1 MFSSPRA
8 LPIGPAESWGLRDTH
23 MFETLELLFQAK
35 GPNAKAVVGGHN
47 SHFGAPDHS
56 LLATSESLAQRH
68 SAVGR
73 RVAAPRGEPAIAL
86 ARSPRTQDRPGR
98 DSRSPRESSRSDFRG
113 HRCSRSRS
121 LGATGSDLIA
131 FEHSFDFCDR
141 TLRIVLVDFRDE
153 AASRFG
159 TKVPA
164 HDAERA
170 WRGNQDT
177 GHIIL

>member
-1 MFSSPRA
+1 M
-8 LPIGPAESWGLRDTH
+8 GLRGAFGPTAPADNGGRIA
-23 MFETLELLFQAK
+23 ELATCAHADVDVVAVRTDDAGGDRMMQAK
-35 GPNAKAVVGGHN
+35 IRRIDMDRSFAAKR
-47 SHFGAPDHS
+47 SF
-56 LLATSESLAQRH
+56 R
-68 SAVGR
+68 
-73 RVAAPRGEPAIAL
+73 APRRGWHRSAAI
-86 ARSPRTQDRPGR
+86 P
-98 DSRSPRESSRSDFRG
+98 SSSIANLSLS
-113 HRCSRSRS
+113 SRSRS

-164 HDAERA
+164 HDAECA